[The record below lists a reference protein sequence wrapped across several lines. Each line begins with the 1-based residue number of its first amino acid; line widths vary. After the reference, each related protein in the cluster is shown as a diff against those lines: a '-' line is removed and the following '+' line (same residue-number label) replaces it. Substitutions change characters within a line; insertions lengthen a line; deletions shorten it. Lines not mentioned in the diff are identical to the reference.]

1 VRNHF
6 IFVYF
11 HPIFESKSAPTFSSY
26 ILNFFWKDCR
36 TACQRNIPTM
46 GNTSFALKYNKYH
59 KFFFNVQ
66 NLQMIL
72 CLFKSVGLAKK

>member
-1 VRNHF
+1 
-6 IFVYF
+6 
-11 HPIFESKSAPTFSSY
+11 
-26 ILNFFWKDCR
+26 
-36 TACQRNIPTM
+36 M

-72 CLFKSVGLAKK
+72 CLFKSVGLTKKMISLFDSLKSVKMTNGAAAQIAQMAQIVHNTAHCTTSG